1 MSDKILD
8 IQYYNEHNVTKRV
21 MAMLLRKAG
30 LLRAFPIE
38 PQDFRYYEKYFQTV
52 RQCGKQAFEVI
63 EKGLFLSTHAQM
75 TADSKEGEDQKN
87 DRLAKAN
94 NFYDLAWAYGE
105 NLNSENFEADRMLMM
120 KHSLMHRLREQGH
133 DTSYYY
139 LPLES
144 EKVLTEQEEHER
156 LERLQ
161 RFVSTEIGE
170 MVQYFLR
177 PLLDLEHAFHL
188 GSEVEEYHSSD
199 DMPELLCKLAEGN
212 RCGFGYPSAY
222 LNAITLGML
231 RGRLAIVSSPTNV
244 GKTRMAIADV
254 CGACMPY
261 YYDLRKNEWARNPNG
276 LNNPILFIGTETTKE
291 EIQISMLAYT
301 SGVEEEH
308 IKEWQFAEGE
318 QDRVELA
325 SRMFEHN
332 RIWITVAEEP
342 TPHNLE
348 AVIRKHVSD
357 YGVTHV
363 FFDYIQSSKALRDE
377 YEGKNVQT
385 HEILEHFAR
394 ELKRFT
400 ERYDIFLQTYTQVND
415 SMKKDGT
422 DDELSVRGSKA
433 MIDKADIAMIMRLA
447 TLEESDRFSEHFL
460 AKPNLVYMI
469 YKNRITRHKN
479 IRLWFHFDHG
489 TMRVT
494 DCCVTNKKGE
504 IIPQFEKKYIVRN
517 EQGQLTATKE
527 MQPYFPLSEAELLEI
542 A

>member
-1 MSDKILD
+1 LSDKILD

-38 PQDFRYYEKYFQTV
+38 PKDFRYYEKYFQTV
-52 RQCGKQAFEVI
+52 KQCGKQAFEVI

-144 EKVLTEQEEHER
+144 EKMLTEHEEHER

-188 GSEVEEYHSSD
+188 DGNVKECHSSEGI
-199 DMPELLCKLAEGN
+199 PELLCRLEEGYSY
-212 RCGFGYPSAY
+212 GYGYPSAY
-222 LNAITLGML
+222 LNTITHGMS
-231 RGRLAIVSSPTNV
+231 RGRLAIVSGSTNV
-244 GKTRMAIADV
+244 GKTRNAIADV
-254 CGACMPY
+254 CSACIPY
-261 YYDLRKNEWARNPNG
+261 YYDLDKNEWARNPG
-276 LNNPILFIGTETTKE
+276 GVSNPILFIGTETSIE
-291 EIQISMLAYT
+291 EIQTSMLACV
-301 SGVEEEH
+301 SGVQEGH
-308 IKEWQFAEGE
+308 IKKWEFKEGE
-318 QDRVELA
+318 KERVELA
-325 SRMFEHN
+325 SRTFPHN
-332 RIWITVAEEP
+332 SIWIAVVDEP
-342 TPHNLE
+342 TPRNLE
-348 AVIRKHVSD
+348 TEIRKHVSD
-357 YGVTHV
+357 HGVTHV
-363 FFDYIQSSKALRDE
+363 YFDYIQNSKSLRGE
-377 YEGKNVQT
+377 YEIKNAPTYEV
-385 HEILEHFAR
+385 LEHFAR

-400 ERYDIFLQTYTQVND
+400 EKYNIFLQTYTQVND
-415 SMKKDGT
+415 SAKKEGA
-422 DDELSVRGSKA
+422 DDEIAVRGSKA
-433 MIDKADIAMIMRLA
+433 MIDKADFAMIMRLA
-447 TLEESDRFSEHFL
+447 TQKEKDKISEGSPDF
-460 AKPNLVYMI
+460 VCTI
-469 YKNRITRHKN
+469 YKNRMTEHKN
-479 IRLWFHFDHG
+479 IQLWLQFDHG

-504 IIPQFEKKYIVRN
+504 ILPWFEKSYIIRD
-517 EQGQLTATKE
+517 ERGQLALTKNKK
-527 MQPYFPLSEAELLEI
+527 PYFPLSEAELAEI